1 MDLNVKNARNKAI
14 KTRSFWKSKF
24 EKSKN
29 PTRAIIQLETVSI
42 STIAKNVLIQ
52 YVLRIM

>member
-1 MDLNVKNARNKAI
+1 MQETKQSRQGLSGNRN
-14 KTRSFWKSKF
+14 
-24 EKSKN
+24 SKN

-42 STIAKNVLIQ
+42 STIAKNFLIQ